1 MALGWKF
8 SRPAWCFH
16 CCWNLCVRSS
26 FRHCWGHTCTSIRA
40 WRNRSAAVR
49 RIAKAFEAHRPTM
62 RVLVPLIAFFGETLT
77 APMTIAAVRKRSM
90 FWSRAI
96 IHRILRCSLLM
107 TVLAVAPACAEQGFD
122 NVAGSWSG
130 SGSMKP
136 SDGARERVRC
146 KVDYNIKNAGQS
158 VKMNVRC
165 ASDAY
170 KMDLSA
176 NIDQNGTAL
185 SGNWFESQY
194 RQGGK
199 VSGQNVNGLIEAK
212 VESDTI
218 IALLT
223 VRTKGNHQTFVMEA
237 PGAWVSQVS
246 IDLVRDPR

>member
-1 MALGWKF
+1 M
-8 SRPAWCFH
+8 
-16 CCWNLCVRSS
+16 
-26 FRHCWGHTCTSIRA
+26 FR
-40 WRNRSAAVR
+40 
-49 RIAKAFEAHRPTM
+49 
-62 RVLVPLIAFFGETLT
+62 
-77 APMTIAAVRKRSM
+77 
-90 FWSRAI
+90 SRAI
-96 IHRILRCSLLM
+96 IYRILRYALLV
-107 TVLAVAPACAEQGFD
+107 TIQAAAPAYAEQAFD

-136 SDGARERVRC
+136 SDGPRERVRC
-146 KVDYNIKNAGQS
+146 KVDYNVKNAGQS

-212 VESDTI
+212 VEGDTI
-218 IALLT
+218 TALLT
-223 VRTKGNHQTFVMEA
+223 VRTKGSRQTFVMES
-237 PGAWVSQVS
+237 PGAWISQVS
-246 IDLVRDPR
+246 IELARDPR

>member
-1 MALGWKF
+1 MF
-8 SRPAWCFH
+8 
-16 CCWNLCVRSS
+16 
-26 FRHCWGHTCTSIRA
+26 
-40 WRNRSAAVR
+40 RNRA
-49 RIAKAFEAHRPTM
+49 T
-62 RVLVPLIAFFGETLT
+62 
-77 APMTIAAVRKRSM
+77 
-90 FWSRAI
+90 
-96 IHRILRCSLLM
+96 IHRILRYSL
-107 TVLAVAPACAEQGFD
+107 VIAIHAAAPAHAEPSFD
-122 NVAGSWSG
+122 SVAGSWSG

-136 SDGARERVRC
+136 SDGPRERVRC
-146 KVDYNIKNAGQS
+146 KVDYVPKNAGQS

-212 VESDTI
+212 VESETI
-218 IALLT
+218 VALLT

-237 PGAWVSQVS
+237 PGMWVSQVS
-246 IDLVRDPR
+246 IELVRDSR

>member
-1 MALGWKF
+1 MF
-8 SRPAWCFH
+8 
-16 CCWNLCVRSS
+16 
-26 FRHCWGHTCTSIRA
+26 
-40 WRNRSAAVR
+40 RNR
-49 RIAKAFEAHRPTM
+49 TM
-62 RVLVPLIAFFGETLT
+62 IY
-77 APMTIAAVRKRSM
+77 
-90 FWSRAI
+90 
-96 IHRILRCSLLM
+96 RILRYSLLI
-107 TVLAVAPACAEQGFD
+107 TIHATAPAYAQQSFD

-130 SGSMKP
+130 GGSMKP
-136 SDGARERVRC
+136 SDGPRERVRC
-146 KVDYNIKNAGQS
+146 KADYVVKNAGHS

-170 KMDLSA
+170 KMELSA

-223 VRTKGNHQTFVMEA
+223 VRTKGSHQTFVMEA

-246 IDLVRDPR
+246 IDLVRDSR

>member
-1 MALGWKF
+1 MA
-8 SRPAWCFH
+8 P
-16 CCWNLCVRSS
+16 VR
-26 FRHCWGHTCTSIRA
+26 T
-40 WRNRSAAVR
+40 
-49 RIAKAFEAHRPTM
+49 
-62 RVLVPLIAFFGETLT
+62 
-77 APMTIAAVRKRSM
+77 RSM
-90 FWSRAI
+90 FRNRAI
-96 IHRILRCSLLM
+96 LHRILRCSLL
-107 TVLAVAPACAEQGFD
+107 TTILAAAPAYAEQSFD

-136 SDGARERVRC
+136 SDGPRERVRC
-146 KVDYNIKNAGQS
+146 KVDYVVKNAGQS

-170 KMDLSA
+170 KMELSA

-218 IALLT
+218 TALLT
-223 VRTKGNHQTFVMEA
+223 VRTKGSHQSFVMES

>member
-1 MALGWKF
+1 ML
-8 SRPAWCFH
+8 
-16 CCWNLCVRSS
+16 
-26 FRHCWGHTCTSIRA
+26 
-40 WRNRSAAVR
+40 RNWAMLR
-49 RIAKAFEAHRPTM
+49 RILLYSLSMA
-62 RVLVPLIAFFGETLT
+62 IY
-77 APMTIAAVRKRSM
+77 AA
-90 FWSRAI
+90 
-96 IHRILRCSLLM
+96 
-107 TVLAVAPACAEQGFD
+107 APACAEQSFD
-122 NVAGSWSG
+122 SVAGSWSG

-136 SDGARERVRC
+136 SDGPRERVRC
-146 KVDYNIKNAGQS
+146 KVDYIVKNTGQS

-218 IALLT
+218 TALLT
-223 VRTKGNHQTFVMEA
+223 VRTKGKHQSFVMES
-237 PGAWVSQVS
+237 PGAWISQVS
-246 IDLVRDPR
+246 IDLLRDPP